1 MVLIPRARRSGRGR
15 RFVRLLRSVLDIC
28 FLRLARRG
36 RPAPLAAALAAVAA
50 LAVLALL
57 GAAAPPAFGAAPL
70 GALEA
75 AAQKAGDA
83 AGGEVTL
90 PLRDYLAL
98 VDRGDAIERERA
110 ESAAHGEAPVAE
122 VVAQRTVVRIGDR
135 VAEVTARFEALVQ
148 GHPKE
153 PLRLPFAGLLAGAE
167 VQRLA
172 VSGGPPV
179 AAAALS
185 ASPASAAGG
194 PGLELV
200 APAPGRYAIVVHGR
214 AALADREGVRRLE
227 LAPVAAPVAEVEIDL
242 AADLAW
248 SAPGAVVVDDRVA
261 GGRRTLRLATAR
273 GAAQTLEIR
282 RRLDDTEAEKL
293 LARSVVL
300 TLFQLRPEG
309 FRRHDVV
316 LYEVSRGS
324 LGRFTVD
331 LPPGLD
337 VEQVATDEGDVVPV
351 VEARRL
357 TVERRRRLTG
367 TGYLVLTST
376 PRGEGAPAAQTA
388 PFRLPAVPLSPA
400 VEVRARYLALA
411 SSVAAAAAPA
421 PAADWLRV
429 DFDDLPPSLGQEL
442 QSLDL
447 LAAWRLQLPAAAGER
462 AAVSPA
468 GPRPLPDDLALGIS
482 LLPPAPRLAA
492 VVRERETTTLVTVD
506 GTVVHRDRFTLEPLA
521 QPAASLDV
529 TLPAGAILW
538 SAGVAGQPVRPVDR
552 NGSLSIPLG
561 FAAAGEPPVV
571 EVVTV
576 AEHTVPGGR
585 SRLALALPQ
594 VAATVLAHRWHLLLP
609 EGAQY
614 RVRAGTLRGVQEVK
628 AEASPALRSP
638 ITFIPLGGTRSDVQG
653 NLTDGRGSR
662 LPGVTV
668 ELRSAA
674 LRQPWR
680 VTTRGD
686 GSFYLADVAPGRYTV
701 HTELEGFSSVDF
713 PFVLAPGQRAD
724 LQIVM
729 RPASIPETITV
740 STGTTMSRGELDRIA
755 TAEAAAPLETPE
767 LEAAARDAF
776 RKDANEL
783 KQGLVG
789 GVKPLPVT
797 IPEDGKALLLTGAL
811 PPAQVAVEL
820 EVRER
825 RKGR

>member
-1 MVLIPRARRSGRGR
+1 M
-15 RFVRLLRSVLDIC
+15 
-28 FLRLARRG
+28 
-36 RPAPLAAALAAVAA
+36 
-50 LAVLALL
+50 
-57 GAAAPPAFGAAPL
+57 
-70 GALEA
+70 
-75 AAQKAGDA
+75 
-83 AGGEVTL
+83 TL

-122 VVAQRTVVRIGDR
+122 VVAQRTMIRIGDR

-172 VSGGPPV
+172 VSGAPPA

-185 ASPASAAGG
+185 TSPSSAAGG

-227 LAPVAAPVAEVEIDL
+227 LAPVAAPVAEVEVDL

-282 RRLDDTEAEKL
+282 RHLDDTEAEKL

-367 TGYLVLTST
+367 AGYLVLTST

-388 PFRLPAVPLSPA
+388 PFHLPAVPLSPA
-400 VEVRARYLALA
+400 IEVRARYLALA
-411 SSVAAAAAPA
+411 SSVAAAVAPA

-429 DFDDLPPSLGQEL
+429 DLDDLPPSLGQEL

-462 AAVSPA
+462 AAGSPG
-468 GPRPLPDDLALGIS
+468 GPRPLPDDLALGIA

-492 VVRERETTTLVTVD
+492 VVRERETTTLLTVD

-521 QPAASLDV
+521 LPAASLDV
-529 TLPAGAILW
+529 TLPAGAVLW
-538 SAGVAGQPVRPVDR
+538 SAEVGGQPVRPVDR

-594 VAATVLAHRWHLLLP
+594 VAAAVLAHRWHLLLP
-609 EGAQY
+609 EGGQY
-614 RVRAGTLRGVQEVK
+614 RVRAGTLRVVQEK
-628 AEASPALRSP
+628 AEVSPALRSP
-638 ITFIPLGGTRSDVQG
+638 ITFIQLGGTSSAVQG
-653 NLTDGRGSR
+653 NLTDGRGNR

-668 ELRSAA
+668 ELRSPA

-686 GSFYLADVAPGRYTV
+686 GSFYLADLAPGRYTV
-701 HTELEGFSSVDF
+701 QTELEGFSSVEF
-713 PFVLAPGQRAD
+713 PFVLPAGQRAD

-729 RPASIPETITV
+729 RPASIAETIVV
-740 STGTTMSRGELDRIA
+740 STGATMSRAELDKIP
-755 TAEAAAPLETPE
+755 TAEAKAGLATPD

-811 PPAQVAVEL
+811 PPAQVSVEL